1 LNGLLVAVRLAEDTL
16 SAQTQ
21 YSAVRIFSDSQSAL
35 GVIRHGRQNDA
46 QRWVKEMVQRVD
58 SKPIT
63 FHWLQ
68 ATRSKKCISSPR
80 EQAEKARRERQASP
94 LGRWQS

>member
-1 LNGLLVAVRLAEDTL
+1 MSNSTSLLINSSPKHFLPYFDVVALAARTNVYHTALNGLLVAVRLAEDTL

-35 GVIRHGRQNDA
+35 GVIRRGRWNDA

-63 FHWLQ
+63 FH
-68 ATRSKKCISSPR
+68 
-80 EQAEKARRERQASP
+80 
-94 LGRWQS
+94 